1 MTLRVSLSHWPPRN
15 PRPAPM
21 SGDGIQK
28 ENTMQHSRAAGR
40 GRRLLAG
47 VFTTAALT
55 VLAACGGGS
64 TGGAPSDAKVDEA
77 GLQAAR
83 DAVAEF
89 SKQPTAIPNDEPIT
103 KPIPEGKDIVF
114 LSCGTSTC
122 NLEADIIKEATDAL
136 GWTLTS
142 IPNDGTP
149 EKTKAGWS
157 QILRTKPDGVLYTAT
172 PVAAFKNELDQA
184 AAAGIEVAACCTT
197 DAPDDKLD
205 FVIGTPAQ
213 SERPGALMAN
223 WVIDQSGGKG
233 SAVFVNLSAF
243 EIIQSIKKGFDGAM
257 AENCPEACKA
267 QELDIPI
274 TALGKDV
281 PDRIVSFLRAN
292 PGTKYV
298 VLSVDGALGAG
309 LPSALKAAGLNDV
322 TIIGEGPDE
331 NTLQYISS
339 GQQEATVTFPYYEE
353 MFSMVDALARK
364 FADVPLEE
372 SIEVPDWIVTAD
384 TLPTDDSIFPVV
396 ADVKEQYF
404 KLWGIN

>member
-1 MTLRVSLSHWPPRN
+1 MAV
-15 PRPAPM
+15 A
-21 SGDGIQK
+21 I
-28 ENTMQHSRAAGR
+28 
-40 GRRLLAG
+40 
-47 VFTTAALT
+47 TTAALT

-64 TGGAPSDAKVDEA
+64 SGDNTPSGGDVDEA

-103 KPIPEGKDIVF
+103 KPIPEGKEIVF

-149 EKTKAGWS
+149 EKIKAGWA

-213 SERPGALMAN
+213 SERPGELMAN
-223 WVIDQSGGKG
+223 WVIDDSDGKG

-243 EIIQSIKKGFDGAM
+243 EIIQSIKQGFDSAM
-257 AENCPEACKA
+257 AENCPSSA
-267 QELDIPI
+267 
-274 TALGKDV
+274 
-281 PDRIVSFLRAN
+281 RHRARH
-292 PGTKYV
+292 PHH
-298 VLSVDGALGAG
+298 S
-309 LPSALKAAGLNDV
+309 
-322 TIIGEGPDE
+322 
-331 NTLQYISS
+331 
-339 GQQEATVTFPYYEE
+339 
-353 MFSMVDALARK
+353 ARK
-364 FADVPLEE
+364 GR
-372 SIEVPDWIVTAD
+372 S
-384 TLPTDDSIFPVV
+384 
-396 ADVKEQYF
+396 
-404 KLWGIN
+404 

>member
-1 MTLRVSLSHWPPRN
+1 
-15 PRPAPM
+15 
-21 SGDGIQK
+21 
-28 ENTMQHSRAAGR
+28 MQHSRAAGR
-40 GRRLLAG
+40 RRVVVG
-47 VFTTAALT
+47 IITAVALT

-64 TGGAPSDAKVDEA
+64 SGDSGSSSGVDKA

-83 DAVAEF
+83 DSVTKF
-89 SKQPTAIPNDEPIT
+89 SKQPTAIPNKTPIT
-103 KPIPEGKDIVF
+103 KPIPKGKRIVF

-122 NLEADIIKEATDAL
+122 DLEASIIKQATDAL

-149 EKTKAGWS
+149 EKIKAGWD

-184 AAAGIEVAACCTT
+184 SKMGIDVAACCTT
-197 DAPDDKLD
+197 DPADGKKLD

-223 WVIDQSGGKG
+223 WVIDKSDGKG

-243 EIIQSIKKGFDGAM
+243 QIIQSIKKGFDGAM
-257 AENCPEACKA
+257 RKNCPKTCSTKS
-267 QELDIPI
+267 LDIPI

-292 PGTKYV
+292 PKTKYV

-309 LPSALKAAGLNDV
+309 LPAAIKAAGLTDV
-322 TIIGEGPDE
+322 TVIGEGPDE
-331 NTLQYISS
+331 NTLQYIAS
-339 GQQEATVTFPYYEE
+339 GQQDATVTFPYYEE
-353 MFSMVDALARK
+353 MFSMVDSMARR
-364 FADVPLEE
+364 FAGVPLDK
-372 SIEVPDWIVTAD
+372 SVEVPDWIVTKK
-384 TLPTDDSIFPVV
+384 TLPTATKIFPVV
-396 ADVKEQYF
+396 ANVKEQYF
-404 KLWGIN
+404 KLWNVK

>member
-1 MTLRVSLSHWPPRN
+1 
-15 PRPAPM
+15 
-21 SGDGIQK
+21 
-28 ENTMQHSRAAGR
+28 MQHSRAG
-40 GRRLLAG
+40 GRRHRALIG
-47 VFTTAALT
+47 VLGAAALT
-55 VLAACGGGS
+55 VLAACGSSSSGGETS
-64 TGGAPSDAKVDEA
+64 SSDVDQE

-83 DAVAEF
+83 DVVAEF
-89 SKQPTAIPNDEPIT
+89 SERPTAIPNDEPID
-103 KPIPEGKDIVF
+103 KPIPEGKEIVF

-142 IPNDGTP
+142 IANDGTP
-149 EKTKAGWS
+149 EKIKAGWS

-172 PVAAFKNELDQA
+172 PVAAFQNELDQA
-184 AAAGIEVAACCTT
+184 AEMGIEVAACCTT
-197 DAPDDKLD
+197 DPADEKLD
-205 FVIGTPAQ
+205 FVIGTPEQ
-213 SERPGALMAN
+213 SERPGELMAN
-223 WVIDQSGGKG
+223 WVIDDSDGEG

-243 EIIQSIKKGFDGAM
+243 EIIQSIKKGFDRAM
-257 AENCPEACKA
+257 SENCPDTCTS

-292 PGTKYV
+292 PDTKYV

-309 LPSALKAAGLNDV
+309 LPAAIQAAGLTDV
-322 TIIGEGPDE
+322 TVIGEGPDE

-364 FADVPLEE
+364 FAGVPLEE
-372 SIEVPDWIVTAD
+372 SIEVPDWIVNAEN
-384 TLPTDDSIFPVV
+384 LPTDDEIFPVV
-396 ADVKEQYF
+396 EDVREQYF
-404 KLWGIN
+404 ELWGVN

>member
-1 MTLRVSLSHWPPRN
+1 
-15 PRPAPM
+15 
-21 SGDGIQK
+21 
-28 ENTMQHSRAAGR
+28 MQHYRVAKR
-40 GRRLLAG
+40 GRRFLVG
-47 VFTTAALT
+47 TFTVAALS
-55 VLAACGGGS
+55 VLAACGGSSEGDSGS
-64 TGGAPSDAKVDEA
+64 SGGGEVNEE

-89 SKQPTAIPNDEPIT
+89 SEQPTAIPNDEPIT
-103 KPIPEGKDIVF
+103 KPIPEGKEIVF

-142 IPNDGTP
+142 IANDGTP
-149 EKTKAGWS
+149 EKTKAGWN

-172 PVAAFKNELDQA
+172 PVEAFKNELDQA
-184 AAAGIEVAACCTT
+184 AEMGIEVAACCTT
-197 DAPDDKLD
+197 DPADGEKLD
-205 FVIGTPAQ
+205 FVIGTPEQ
-213 SERPGALMAN
+213 SERPGELMAN
-223 WVIDQSGGKG
+223 WVIDDSDGTG

-243 EIIQSIKKGFDGAM
+243 EIIQSIKTGFDRAM
-257 AENCPEACKA
+257 SENCADTCQS

-292 PGTKYV
+292 PDTKYV

-309 LPSALKAAGLNDV
+309 LPAALNAAGLTDV
-322 TIIGEGPDE
+322 TVIGEGPDE

-339 GQQEATVTFPYYEE
+339 GQQDATVTFPYYEE

-364 FADVPLEE
+364 FAGVPLEE
-372 SIEVPDWIVTAD
+372 SIEVPDWIVNAD
-384 TLPTDDSIFPVV
+384 NLPTDDEIFPVV
-396 ADVKEQYF
+396 EDVREQYF
-404 KLWGIN
+404 ELWGVN